1 MRLGSRLLL
10 LGCVVLGLSQ
20 SSVLADA
27 VVSLE
32 VFSKNDVPLA
42 GGPATT
48 VNAVPGDK
56 LELIF
61 RIRSWGTVPAPNNL
75 KGFQLSTLYSDFV
88 SGTAGNVLPEAF
100 HATTDPTHVCP
111 AIPVGGDNF
120 DNVYTDNTFPAYVFA
135 GHGTAFLTQST
146 NTCNYRWAG
155 ALLNTSAPDPG
166 GAAGGIREYAG
177 SLIVR
182 VSNDAAGTF
191 TLNPN
196 PDQND
201 GTFLRNQ
208 NNLPLGPVLFEGC
221 TIVTPGAAPTLVSS
235 VPANGSIDARQ
246 PHPISSPTPAAGWN
260 SLTAT
265 FSAAATGLTP
275 ASFEVTVVP
284 AGGPV
289 PTISTVVPNGNNAVI
304 TFSTPIPPGKWTRVR
319 HIASNSDT
327 CLGFLPAD
335 VNNDRTASPVDILK
349 EIDHLNGVEMYQPFQ
364 TDADRSGLTNP
375 ADILRVID
383 MLNGAD
389 AFVVWNGQ
397 SIPANPCN

>member
-20 SSVLADA
+20 SFAKADA

-32 VFSKNDVPLA
+32 VYSKNDVPLA
-42 GGPATT
+42 GGPANT

-61 RIRSWGTVPAPNNL
+61 RIRSWGTTPAPNNL

-88 SGTAGNVLPEAF
+88 SGTAGNVLPEGF
-100 HATTDPTHVCP
+100 HTTTDPTHVCP
-111 AIPVGGDNF
+111 ATPVGGDNF
-120 DNVYTDNTFPAYVFA
+120 DNCYTEPSFPAYVFA
-135 GHGTAFLTQST
+135 GHGTAFLSQST

-155 ALLNTSAPDPG
+155 ALLNTAAPDPG

-177 SLIVR
+177 TLIIR

-191 TLNPN
+191 TLKPN
-196 PDQND
+196 PDQVD

-208 NNLPLGPVLFEGC
+208 ENLPLGPVGFEGC
-221 TIVTPGAAPTLVSS
+221 TIVTPGAAPMMVST
-235 VPANGSIDARQ
+235 VPADGSIDARQ
-246 PHPISSPTPAAGWN
+246 PHAISSPTPPAGWN

-265 FSAAATGLTP
+265 FSAAAAGLTP
-275 ASFEVTVVP
+275 ASFEVTVAP

-304 TFSTPIPPGKWTRVR
+304 TFSTPIPAGKWTRVR
-319 HIASNSDT
+319 HIASNTDT
-327 CLGFLPAD
+327 CLGFLPGD

-349 EIDHLNGVEMYQPFQ
+349 EIDHLNGVVTFQPFQ
-364 TDADRSGLTNP
+364 TDADRSGITNP

-389 AFVVWNGQ
+389 AFVVWNNV
-397 SIPANPCN
+397 SIPASPCN